1 MLLTY
6 RAMASSSPRG
16 ALGRNHDGLVCSH
29 GRHATPAL
37 LRAKA
42 RRAEARFVPG
52 QARTQLRKNVTDS
65 DVAVAKPTFANAVV
79 SKIMTYNVAHV
90 TADPEIQLLNRLG
103 GLFTASLSLND
114 NIDAMLSATSQMVQF
129 DAATVFLL
137 NEGSRELTACATYP
151 HKDEV
156 PHIARFVLGEG
167 ILGYAVEQLETLNIA
182 DATLDPRFKILDQSR
197 SPRALMVQPLATP
210 QRVVGAMTIS
220 RQRVDPFTELDAAIL
235 KVITNQAAI
244 AIENGRLY
252 EQLQG
257 HLGELETA
265 NAQIAEVSRLK
276 SEFLANMSHE
286 LRTPLNAILGFS
298 ELLRDDLA
306 GKITEKQRKDCL
318 DNIYN
323 SGRHLLS
330 LINDVLDLTKI
341 EAGRMDLVY
350 EEFGVESATREVLN
364 VLRSLAIKKDIEI
377 TSSVEPSDALLIA
390 DKNKFKQVLYNLLSN
405 AIKFTPPSG
414 KVTVQARAQDQLLKI
429 SVQDSGIGI
438 PKDFQHKIFGAFY
451 QVQSASNR
459 EYPGTGL
466 GLALTKKL
474 VELHGGS
481 IGFDSA
487 DGHGTTFTVEL
498 PLRPGPSKRNRV
510 LVVEDNPSNLDLARM
525 VLEGNGFAVDTA
537 SNGQEGLE
545 KARHLRPDL
554 ILMDMQLP
562 GVDGLAVTRQL
573 KADPATAN
581 IKVVALTANALK
593 GSEEQALA
601 AGCSGYIAKPIELK
615 KFMLQV
621 TNFLEKE

>member
-1 MLLTY
+1 
-6 RAMASSSPRG
+6 
-16 ALGRNHDGLVCSH
+16 
-29 GRHATPAL
+29 
-37 LRAKA
+37 
-42 RRAEARFVPG
+42 
-52 QARTQLRKNVTDS
+52 
-65 DVAVAKPTFANAVV
+65 
-79 SKIMTYNVAHV
+79 MTYNVGHV

-103 GLFTASLSLND
+103 GLFTASLSLNE
-114 NIDAMLSATSQMVQF
+114 NIEAMLRATSQMVQF

-137 NEGSRELTACATYP
+137 NEGTRELTACATYP
-151 HKDEV
+151 HKDMV

-167 ILGYAVEQLETLNIA
+167 ILGYAVEQLETLNIS
-182 DATLDPRFKILDQSR
+182 DATLDPRFKMLDQSR
-197 SPRALMVQPLATP
+197 SPRSLMVQPLATP

-252 EQLQG
+252 EQLQA
-257 HLGELETA
+257 HLGELEAA

-350 EEFGVESATREVLN
+350 EDFTVESALREVLN

-377 TSSVEPSDALLIA
+377 ASTVEPPDVVLIA

-414 KVTVQARAQDQLLKI
+414 KVVVRAVAADGRVRLT
-429 SVQDSGIGI
+429 VQDSGIGI
-438 PKDFQHKIFGAFY
+438 PKELQHKIFGAFY

-474 VELHGGS
+474 VELHGGT
-481 IGFDSA
+481 IGFDSSA
-487 DGHGTTFTVEL
+487 GQGTVFTVEL
-498 PLRPGPSKRNRV
+498 PLKPGPSKRNRV

-537 SNGQEGLE
+537 ANGQEGLE

-573 KADPATAN
+573 KADPATAD

-593 GSEEQALA
+593 GSEEEALA

>member
-1 MLLTY
+1 MC
-6 RAMASSSPRG
+6 
-16 ALGRNHDGLVCSH
+16 NC
-29 GRHATPAL
+29 
-37 LRAKA
+37 
-42 RRAEARFVPG
+42 
-52 QARTQLRKNVTDS
+52 RKNVTQG
-65 DVAVAKPTFANAVV
+65 DVAVAKPTIANVAV
-79 SKIMTYNVAHV
+79 SKIMTYNVGHV

-114 NIDAMLSATSQMVQF
+114 SIEAMLRATSQMVQF

-137 NEGSRELTACATYP
+137 NEGSRELTACATHP
-151 HKDEV
+151 HRDMV

-197 SPRALMVQPLATP
+197 SPRSLMVQPLATP

-252 EQLQG
+252 EQLQD

-330 LINDVLDLTKI
+330 LINDVLDLTKV

-350 EEFGVESATREVLN
+350 EEFGVDSAVREVLN
-364 VLRSLAIKKDIEI
+364 VVRSLAMKKEIEI
-377 TSSVEPSDALLIA
+377 ESSVEPVDALLIA

-405 AIKFTPPSG
+405 AIKFTPPAG
-414 KVTVQARAQDQLLKI
+414 KVGLKALIQGQAIRIVVL
-429 SVQDSGIGI
+429 DSGIGI
-438 PKDFQHKIFGAFY
+438 AKELQHKIFGAFY

-481 IGFDSA
+481 IDFESVP
-487 DGHGTTFTVEL
+487 DGGTTF

-573 KADPATAN
+573 KADPATAG

>member
-1 MLLTY
+1 
-6 RAMASSSPRG
+6 
-16 ALGRNHDGLVCSH
+16 
-29 GRHATPAL
+29 
-37 LRAKA
+37 
-42 RRAEARFVPG
+42 
-52 QARTQLRKNVTDS
+52 
-65 DVAVAKPTFANAVV
+65 
-79 SKIMTYNVAHV
+79 MTYNVGHV

-103 GLFTASLSLND
+103 GLFSASLSLNE
-114 NIDAMLSATSQMVQF
+114 NIEAMLRATSQMVQF

-137 NEGSRELTACATYP
+137 NEGSRELTATATYP
-151 HKDEV
+151 HRDMV

-182 DATLDPRFKILDQSR
+182 DATLDPRFKMLDQSR
-197 SPRALMVQPLATP
+197 SPRSLMVQPLATT

-220 RQRVDPFTELDAAIL
+220 RQRIDPFTELDAAIL
-235 KVITNQAAI
+235 KVITNQASI

-252 EQLQG
+252 EQLQA

-306 GKITEKQRKDCL
+306 GKISDKQRKDCL

-323 SGRHLLS
+323 SGKHLLS
-330 LINDVLDLTKI
+330 LINDVLDLTKV

-350 EEFGVESATREVLN
+350 EEFGVDSAVREVLN
-364 VLRSLAIKKDIEI
+364 VVRSLAMKKDIEI
-377 TSSVEPSDALLIA
+377 VSAVEPPDALLIA

-405 AIKFTPPSG
+405 AIKFTPPAG
-414 KVTVQARAQDQLLKI
+414 KVGLKAAVQGEVVR
-429 SVQDSGIGI
+429 
-438 PKDFQHKIFGAFY
+438 HKIFGAFY

-474 VELHGGS
+474 VELHGGT
-481 IGFDSA
+481 IDFESA
-487 DGHGTTFTVEL
+487 PDEGTVFTVEF

-573 KADPATAN
+573 KADPATRS

>member
-1 MLLTY
+1 
-6 RAMASSSPRG
+6 
-16 ALGRNHDGLVCSH
+16 
-29 GRHATPAL
+29 
-37 LRAKA
+37 
-42 RRAEARFVPG
+42 
-52 QARTQLRKNVTDS
+52 
-65 DVAVAKPTFANAVV
+65 
-79 SKIMTYNVAHV
+79 MTYNPAHV
-90 TADPEIQLLNRLG
+90 SADPEIQLLNRLG
-103 GLFTASLSLND
+103 GLFSASLSLNES
-114 NIDAMLSATSQMVQF
+114 IEAMLRATSQMVQF
-129 DAATVFLL
+129 DNATVFLL
-137 NEGSRELTACATYP
+137 NEGSKELTACATFP

-156 PHIARFVLGEG
+156 PHIARFVMGEG
-167 ILGYAVEQLETLNIA
+167 ILGYAVEQLETLNIN
-182 DATLDPRFKILDQSR
+182 DATLDPRFKSLDQSR
-197 SPRALMVQPLATP
+197 SPRSLMVQPLATP

-220 RQRVDPFTELDAAIL
+220 RERVDPFTELDAAIL
-235 KVITNQAAI
+235 KVIVNQASI

-252 EQLQG
+252 EQLQD
-257 HLGELETA
+257 HLGELEVA

-306 GKITEKQRKDCL
+306 GKISDKQRYDCL

-330 LINDVLDLTKI
+330 LINDILDLTKI

-350 EEFGVESATREVLN
+350 EEFGVESAVREVLN
-364 VLRSLAIKKDIEI
+364 VVRSLGMKKDIEI
-377 TSSVEPSDALLIA
+377 SSVVEPQGALLTA

-405 AIKFTPPSG
+405 AIKFTPLDG
-414 KVTVQARAQDQLLKI
+414 TVVVNATAGDDTLVVTVR
-429 SVQDSGIGI
+429 DSGIGI
-438 PKDFQHKIFGAFY
+438 PKDLQHKIFGAFY

-474 VELHGGS
+474 VELHQGT
-481 IGFDSA
+481 IEFDSRP
-487 DGHGTTFTVEL
+487 GQGTTFTVVL
-498 PLRPGPSKRNRV
+498 PLRPGPSRRNRV
-510 LVVEDNPSNLDLARM
+510 LLVEDNPSNLDLARM

-537 SNGQEGLE
+537 SNGAEGLE
-545 KARHLRPDL
+545 KARHLQPDL
-554 ILMDMQLP
+554 ILMDIQLP
-562 GVDGLAVTRQL
+562 GVDGLEVTRQL
-573 KADPATAN
+573 KADPTTAK

-593 GSEEQALA
+593 GSEELALA

>member
-1 MLLTY
+1 
-6 RAMASSSPRG
+6 
-16 ALGRNHDGLVCSH
+16 
-29 GRHATPAL
+29 
-37 LRAKA
+37 
-42 RRAEARFVPG
+42 
-52 QARTQLRKNVTDS
+52 
-65 DVAVAKPTFANAVV
+65 
-79 SKIMTYNVAHV
+79 MTYNVAHV

-103 GLFTASLSLND
+103 GLFTASLSLTD
-114 NIDAMLSATSQMVQF
+114 NIAAMLRATSQMVQF

-137 NEGSRELTACATYP
+137 NEGSRELSACATYP

-167 ILGYAVEQLETLNIA
+167 ILGYAVEQLETLNIT
-182 DATLDPRFKILDQSR
+182 DATLDPRFKMLDQSR
-197 SPRALMVQPLATP
+197 SPRSLMVQPLATP

-252 EQLQG
+252 EQLQA

-306 GKITEKQRKDCL
+306 GKISEKQRKDCL

-350 EEFGVESATREVLN
+350 EEFGVESAMREVLN

-377 TSSVEPSDALLIA
+377 TSSVEPSEALLIA
-390 DKNKFKQVLYNLLSN
+390 DKNKFKQVLYNLMSN
-405 AIKFTPPSG
+405 AIKFTPPFG
-414 KVTVQARAQDQLLKI
+414 TVAVQARAQDQTLSI
-429 SVQDSGIGI
+429 SVKDSGIGI
-438 PKDFQHKIFGAFY
+438 AKELQAKIFGAFY

-481 IGFDSA
+481 IDFDSA
-487 DGHGTTFTVEL
+487 PAQGTTFTVQL

-573 KADPATAN
+573 KADPATAD

>member
-1 MLLTY
+1 
-6 RAMASSSPRG
+6 
-16 ALGRNHDGLVCSH
+16 
-29 GRHATPAL
+29 
-37 LRAKA
+37 
-42 RRAEARFVPG
+42 
-52 QARTQLRKNVTDS
+52 
-65 DVAVAKPTFANAVV
+65 
-79 SKIMTYNVAHV
+79 MTYNLARV

-103 GLFTASLSLND
+103 GLFTGSLSLGQ
-114 NIDAMLSATSQMVQF
+114 NIEAMLRATSQMVQF

-137 NEGSRELTACATYP
+137 NPGSKELTAMATYP
-151 HKDEV
+151 HKDEL

-167 ILGYAVEQLETLNIA
+167 ILGTSVEQLTTLNIV
-182 DATLDPRFKILDQSR
+182 DATKDPRFKILDDAIARPR
-197 SPRALMVQPLATP
+197 SLIVQPLATP
-210 QRVVGAMTIS
+210 QHVVGAMTLS

-235 KVITNQAAI
+235 KVITNQASI
-244 AIENGRLY
+244 AIENGGLY
-252 EQLQG
+252 EQLQA
-257 HLGELETA
+257 HLEDLETA

-318 DNIYN
+318 DNIHN
-323 SGRHLLS
+323 SGKHLLS
-330 LINDVLDLTKI
+330 LINNVLDLTKI

-350 EEFGVESATREVLN
+350 EEFGVDSALREVLN
-364 VLRSLAIKKDIEI
+364 VVRSLAMKKEIDI
-377 TSSVEPSDALLIA
+377 SRVVEPEDGLLIA

-405 AIKFTPPSG
+405 AIKFTPPAGRVFLEARVSG
-414 KVTVQARAQDQLLKI
+414 DQLRMTIK
-429 SVQDSGIGI
+429 DSGIGI
-438 PKDFQHKIFGAFY
+438 PKEQQHMIFGAFY

-474 VELHGGS
+474 VELHGGV
-481 IGFDSA
+481 ITFDSA
-487 DGHGTTFTVEL
+487 PGQGTTFTVDM
-498 PLRPGPSKRNRV
+498 PLRPAPSKRNRV

-573 KADPATAN
+573 KADPTTAN

>member
-1 MLLTY
+1 
-6 RAMASSSPRG
+6 
-16 ALGRNHDGLVCSH
+16 
-29 GRHATPAL
+29 
-37 LRAKA
+37 
-42 RRAEARFVPG
+42 
-52 QARTQLRKNVTDS
+52 
-65 DVAVAKPTFANAVV
+65 
-79 SKIMTYNVAHV
+79 MTYNPAHV
-90 TADPEIQLLNRLG
+90 SADPEIQLLNRLG
-103 GLFTASLSLND
+103 GLFSASLSLNE
-114 NIDAMLSATSQMVQF
+114 NIEAMLRATSQMVHF
-129 DAATVFLL
+129 DNATVFLL
-137 NEGSRELTACATYP
+137 NEGSKELTACATYP
-151 HKDEV
+151 HRDEV
-156 PHIARFVLGEG
+156 PHIARFVMGEG
-167 ILGYAVEQLETLNIA
+167 ILGYAVEQLETLNIT

-197 SPRALMVQPLATP
+197 SPRSLMVQPLATP

-220 RQRVDPFTELDAAIL
+220 REQVDPFTELDAAIL
-235 KVITNQAAI
+235 KVIVNQASI

-252 EQLQG
+252 EQLQE
-257 HLGELETA
+257 HAGELELA

-306 GKITEKQRKDCL
+306 GKISDKQRHDCL
-318 DNIYN
+318 DNIHN

-330 LINDVLDLTKI
+330 LINDILDLTKI

-350 EEFGVESATREVLN
+350 EEFGVDSAIREVLN
-364 VLRSLAIKKDIEI
+364 VVRSLAMKKEIEI
-377 TSSVEPSDALLIA
+377 ASTIEPQNALLIA

-405 AIKFTPPSG
+405 AIKFTPPDG
-414 KVTVQARAQDQLLKI
+414 KVAVTATAAGEKLVITVK
-429 SVQDSGIGI
+429 DSGIGI
-438 PKDFQHKIFGAFY
+438 PPELQHKIFGAFY

-466 GLALTKKL
+466 GLALTRKL
-474 VELHGGS
+474 VELHGGV
-481 IGFDSA
+481 IDFDSRP
-487 DGHGTTFTVEL
+487 GEGTTFRVEL
-498 PLRPGPSKRNRV
+498 PARPGPSKRNRV

-525 VLEGNGFAVDTA
+525 VLEGNGLAVDTA
-537 SNGQEGLE
+537 SNGTEGLE
-545 KARHLRPDL
+545 KARHLQPDL

-573 KADPATAN
+573 KADPATAS

>member
-1 MLLTY
+1 
-6 RAMASSSPRG
+6 
-16 ALGRNHDGLVCSH
+16 
-29 GRHATPAL
+29 
-37 LRAKA
+37 
-42 RRAEARFVPG
+42 
-52 QARTQLRKNVTDS
+52 
-65 DVAVAKPTFANAVV
+65 
-79 SKIMTYNVAHV
+79 MTYNPAHV
-90 TADPEIQLLNRLG
+90 SADPEIQLLNRLG
-103 GLFTASLSLND
+103 GLFSASLSLNE
-114 NIDAMLSATSQMVQF
+114 NIEAMLRATSQMVQF
-129 DAATVFLL
+129 DNATVFLL
-137 NEGSRELTACATYP
+137 NEGSKELTACATYP
-151 HKDEV
+151 HRDEV
-156 PHIARFVLGEG
+156 PHIARFVMGEG
-167 ILGYAVEQLETLNIA
+167 ILGYAVEQLETLNIT

-197 SPRALMVQPLATP
+197 SPRSLMVQPLATP

-220 RQRVDPFTELDAAIL
+220 REQVDPFTELDAAIL
-235 KVITNQAAI
+235 KVIVNQASI

-252 EQLQG
+252 EQLQD
-257 HLGELETA
+257 HAGELEIA

-306 GKITEKQRKDCL
+306 GKISEKQRFDCL
-318 DNIYN
+318 DNIHN

-330 LINDVLDLTKI
+330 LINDILDLTKI

-350 EEFGVESATREVLN
+350 EEFGVDSATREVLN
-364 VLRSLAIKKDIEI
+364 VVRSLGMKKEIEI
-377 TSSVEPSDALLIA
+377 SSTIEPQNALLIA
-390 DKNKFKQVLYNLLSN
+390 DKNKFKQILYNLLSN
-405 AIKFTPPSG
+405 AIKFTPPDG
-414 KVTVQARAQDQLLKI
+414 KVAVTATAADGNLVVRVK
-429 SVQDSGIGI
+429 DSGIGI
-438 PKDFQHKIFGAFY
+438 AQELQHKIFGAFY

-474 VELHGGS
+474 VEMHGGV
-481 IGFDSA
+481 IDFDSQP
-487 DGHGTTFTVEL
+487 GEGTTFKVEL

-537 SNGQEGLE
+537 SNGTEGLE
-545 KARHLRPDL
+545 KARHLQPDL

-573 KADPATAN
+573 KADPATAS

>member
-1 MLLTY
+1 M
-6 RAMASSSPRG
+6 S
-16 ALGRNHDGLVCSH
+16 
-29 GRHATPAL
+29 
-37 LRAKA
+37 
-42 RRAEARFVPG
+42 
-52 QARTQLRKNVTDS
+52 
-65 DVAVAKPTFANAVV
+65 
-79 SKIMTYNVAHV
+79 
-90 TADPEIQLLNRLG
+90 ADPEIELLNRLG
-103 GLFTASLSLND
+103 GLFTGSLSLDD
-114 NIDAMLSATSQMVQF
+114 NIEAMLRATSQMVVF

-137 NEGSRELTACATYP
+137 NPDGRELIAIATYP

-156 PHIARFVLGEG
+156 PHIARFTMGEG
-167 ILGYAVEQLETLNIA
+167 ILGFAVQQQSTLNIA
-182 DATLDPRFKILDQSR
+182 DATQDPRFKSLDQSH
-197 SPRALMVQPLATP
+197 SPRSLVVQPLATP

-244 AIENGRLY
+244 AIDNGRLY
-252 EQLQG
+252 EQLEA
-257 HLGELETA
+257 HLRELEAA

-318 DNIYN
+318 DNIHN
-323 SGRHLLS
+323 SGKHLLS

-350 EEFGVESATREVLN
+350 EEFGVESALREVLN
-364 VLRSLAIKKDIEI
+364 VVNSLAMKKEIDI
-377 TSSVEPSDALLIA
+377 TSTVEPRDLVLIA

-405 AIKFTPPSG
+405 AIKFTPQG
-414 KVTVQARAQDQLLKI
+414 GGVQVSADRLGEDRMQIRVK
-429 SVQDSGIGI
+429 DSGIGI
-438 PKDFQHKIFGAFY
+438 PAEQQHKIFGAFY
-451 QVQSASNR
+451 QVQSANNR

-466 GLALTKKL
+466 GLALTRRL
-474 VELHGGS
+474 LELHGGS
-481 IGFDSA
+481 IEFQSA
-487 DGHGTTFTVEL
+487 PGQGTTFTAVL
-498 PLRPGPSKRNRV
+498 PLKPGPSKGNRV

-525 VLEGNGFAVDTA
+525 VLEGNGLVVDTA
-537 SNGQEGLE
+537 ATGPEGLE

-573 KADPATAN
+573 KADPATAH

-601 AGCSGYIAKPIELK
+601 AGCTGYIAKPIELK

>member
-1 MLLTY
+1 
-6 RAMASSSPRG
+6 
-16 ALGRNHDGLVCSH
+16 
-29 GRHATPAL
+29 
-37 LRAKA
+37 
-42 RRAEARFVPG
+42 
-52 QARTQLRKNVTDS
+52 
-65 DVAVAKPTFANAVV
+65 
-79 SKIMTYNVAHV
+79 MTYNVGHV

-103 GLFTASLSLND
+103 GLFTGSLSLND
-114 NIDAMLSATSQMVQF
+114 NIDAMLRATSQMVQF

-137 NEGSRELTACATYP
+137 NEGSRELMATATHP
-151 HKDEV
+151 HRDMV

-252 EQLQG
+252 EQLQA

-350 EEFGVESATREVLN
+350 EEFGVESAGPEGLHVPT
-364 VLRSLAIKKDIEI
+364 SLAINKGIQI
-377 TSSVEPSDALLIA
+377 PSTVEPPPSAPVA
-390 DKNKFKQVLYNLLSN
+390 ATNNFQQVLYNLLSN

-414 KVTVQARAQDQLLKI
+414 RIVVQARAQDQHLKI
-429 SVQDSGIGI
+429 AVQDSGIGI
-438 PKDFQHKIFGAFY
+438 AKELQHKIFGAFY

-459 EYPGTGL
+459 EYPGTDL
-466 GLALTKKL
+466 GLALTKKQ
-474 VELHGGS
+474 VDRHG
-481 IGFDSA
+481 A
-487 DGHGTTFTVEL
+487 
-498 PLRPGPSKRNRV
+498 
-510 LVVEDNPSNLDLARM
+510 
-525 VLEGNGFAVDTA
+525 
-537 SNGQEGLE
+537 
-545 KARHLRPDL
+545 
-554 ILMDMQLP
+554 
-562 GVDGLAVTRQL
+562 
-573 KADPATAN
+573 
-581 IKVVALTANALK
+581 
-593 GSEEQALA
+593 
-601 AGCSGYIAKPIELK
+601 
-615 KFMLQV
+615 
-621 TNFLEKE
+621 

>member
-1 MLLTY
+1 M
-6 RAMASSSPRG
+6 
-16 ALGRNHDGLVCSH
+16 
-29 GRHATPAL
+29 
-37 LRAKA
+37 
-42 RRAEARFVPG
+42 
-52 QARTQLRKNVTDS
+52 
-65 DVAVAKPTFANAVV
+65 
-79 SKIMTYNVAHV
+79 

-103 GLFTASLSLND
+103 GLFTASLSLNE
-114 NIDAMLSATSQMVQF
+114 NIEAMLTATSQMVQF

-167 ILGYAVEQLETLNIA
+167 ILGYAVEQLETLNIV

-197 SPRALMVQPLATP
+197 SPRSLMVQPLATP
-210 QRVVGAMTIS
+210 QRVVGAMTLS

-235 KVITNQAAI
+235 KVITNQAAV

-252 EQLQG
+252 EQLQA

-306 GKITEKQRKDCL
+306 GKFSEKQRQDSL
-318 DNIYN
+318 SNIHN

-350 EEFGVESATREVLN
+350 EEFGVESGVREVMN
-364 VLRSLAIKKDIEI
+364 VVSSLAVKKDIEI
-377 TSSVEPSDALLIA
+377 TSTVEPSDVLLIA
-390 DKNKFKQVLYNLLSN
+390 DKNKFKQILYNLVSN
-405 AIKFTPPSG
+405 AIKFTPTAG
-414 KVTVQARAQDQLLKI
+414 KVILKA
-429 SVQDSGIGI
+429 SAADEVLTLAVQDSGIGI
-438 PKDFQHKIFGAFY
+438 PKELQHKIFGAFY

-474 VELHGGS
+474 VELHAGT
-481 IGFDSA
+481 IDFDSVP
-487 DGHGTTFTVEL
+487 GQGTTFSVKL
-498 PLRPGPSKRNRV
+498 PLKPGPSKHNRV

-525 VLEGNGFAVDTA
+525 VLEGNGLTVDTA
-537 SNGQEGLE
+537 ATGQEGLE

-573 KADPATAN
+573 KADPATAD

-593 GSEEQALA
+593 GSEEEAIA

>member
-1 MLLTY
+1 
-6 RAMASSSPRG
+6 
-16 ALGRNHDGLVCSH
+16 
-29 GRHATPAL
+29 
-37 LRAKA
+37 
-42 RRAEARFVPG
+42 
-52 QARTQLRKNVTDS
+52 
-65 DVAVAKPTFANAVV
+65 
-79 SKIMTYNVAHV
+79 MTYNFAPV
-90 TADPEIQLLNRLG
+90 TAEPEIQLLNRLG
-103 GLFTASLSLND
+103 GLFTASLSLNE
-114 NIDAMLSATSQMVQF
+114 NIEAMLGATSKMVQF

-137 NEGSRELTACATYP
+137 NEGSRELSACATYP
-151 HKDEV
+151 HKDMV

-167 ILGYAVEQLETLNIA
+167 ILGYAVEQLETLNIS

-197 SPRALMVQPLATP
+197 SPRSLMVQPLATP

-244 AIENGRLY
+244 AIDNGRLY
-252 EQLQG
+252 EQLQA

-350 EEFGVESATREVLN
+350 EEFGLESASREVLN
-364 VLRSLAIKKDIEI
+364 VLRSLAIKKDIDVA
-377 TSSVEPSDALLIA
+377 SSVEPPNALLIA

-414 KVTVQARAQDQLLKI
+414 SVVLRATAGDELLTLT
-429 SVQDSGIGI
+429 VQDSGIGI
-438 PKDFQHKIFGAFY
+438 ARELQHKIFGAFY

-481 IGFDSA
+481 IDFESA
-487 DGHGTTFTVEL
+487 PGQGTTFTVQM
-498 PLRPGPSKRNRV
+498 PLKPAPSTRNRV

-525 VLEGNGFAVDTA
+525 VLVA
-537 SNGQEGLE
+537 
-545 KARHLRPDL
+545 
-554 ILMDMQLP
+554 
-562 GVDGLAVTRQL
+562 
-573 KADPATAN
+573 PATSRN
-581 IKVVALTANALK
+581 RSSSRSSCCRSRIFWRRSRTRPNAVPEDDSDDR
-593 GSEEQALA
+593 G
-601 AGCSGYIAKPIELK
+601 
-615 KFMLQV
+615 
-621 TNFLEKE
+621 

>member
-1 MLLTY
+1 M
-6 RAMASSSPRG
+6 S
-16 ALGRNHDGLVCSH
+16 
-29 GRHATPAL
+29 
-37 LRAKA
+37 
-42 RRAEARFVPG
+42 
-52 QARTQLRKNVTDS
+52 
-65 DVAVAKPTFANAVV
+65 
-79 SKIMTYNVAHV
+79 YNPAHV
-90 TADPEIQLLNRLG
+90 SADPEIQLLNRLG
-103 GLFTASLSLND
+103 GLFTASLSLNE
-114 NIDAMLSATSQMVQF
+114 NIEAMLRATSQMVQF
-129 DAATVFLL
+129 DNATVFLL
-137 NEGSRELTACATYP
+137 NEGSKELTACATFP

-156 PHIARFVLGEG
+156 PHIARFVMGEG
-167 ILGYAVEQLETLNIA
+167 ILGYAVEQLETLNIT
-182 DATLDPRFKILDQSR
+182 DATLDPRFKSLDQSR
-197 SPRALMVQPLATP
+197 SPRSLMVQPLATP

-220 RQRVDPFTELDAAIL
+220 RERVDPFTELDAAIL
-235 KVITNQAAI
+235 KVITNQASI

-252 EQLQG
+252 EQLQD
-257 HLGELETA
+257 HLGDLEVA

-306 GKITEKQRKDCL
+306 GKITEKQRHDCL
-318 DNIYN
+318 DNIHN

-330 LINDVLDLTKI
+330 LINDILDLTKI

-350 EEFGVESATREVLN
+350 EEFGIESAVREVLN
-364 VLRSLAIKKDIEI
+364 VVRSLAMKKDIEI
-377 TSSVEPSDALLIA
+377 SAVVEPVTSLVVA
-390 DKNKFKQVLYNLLSN
+390 DKNKFKQILYNLLSN

-414 KVTVQARAQDQLLKI
+414 KVTVAATAADDALRI
-429 SVQDSGIGI
+429 IVHDSGIGI
-438 PKDFQHKIFGAFY
+438 AKELQHKIFGAFY

-474 VELHGGS
+474 VEMHGGT
-481 IGFDSA
+481 IEFDSET
-487 DGHGTTFTVEL
+487 GQGTTFTVEM

-537 SNGQEGLE
+537 SNGTEGLE
-545 KARHLRPDL
+545 KARHLQPDL

-573 KADPATAN
+573 KADPTTAK

>member
-1 MLLTY
+1 M
-6 RAMASSSPRG
+6 S
-16 ALGRNHDGLVCSH
+16 
-29 GRHATPAL
+29 
-37 LRAKA
+37 
-42 RRAEARFVPG
+42 
-52 QARTQLRKNVTDS
+52 
-65 DVAVAKPTFANAVV
+65 
-79 SKIMTYNVAHV
+79 YNVAHV
-90 TADPEIQLLNRLG
+90 SADPEIELLNRLG
-103 GLFTASLSLND
+103 GLFTGSLSLND
-114 NIDAMLSATSQMVQF
+114 NIEAMLSATSRMVAF

-137 NEGSRELTACATYP
+137 NPDGRELTAIATYP
-151 HKDEV
+151 HRDEV
-156 PHIARFVLGEG
+156 PHIARFTMGEG
-167 ILGYAVEQLETLNIA
+167 ILGFAVEQQRTLNVS
-182 DATLDPRFKILDQSR
+182 DATQDPRFKMLDQSR
-197 SPRALMVQPLATP
+197 SPRSLIVQPLATP
-210 QRVVGAMTIS
+210 QRLVGAMTLS

-244 AIENGRLY
+244 AIDNGRLY
-252 EQLQG
+252 EQLEA
-257 HLGELETA
+257 HLEDLEAA

-306 GKITEKQRKDCL
+306 GKITDKQRRDCL

-350 EEFGVESATREVLN
+350 EDFTVESALREVLN
-364 VLRSLAIKKDIEI
+364 VVRALAMKKEIEI
-377 TSSVEPSDALLIA
+377 GSTVEPVDLALIA

-405 AIKFTPPSG
+405 AIKFTPNRG
-414 KVTVQARAQDQLLKI
+414 RVEVRAGRLEGDLLRI
-429 SVQDSGIGI
+429 QVQDSGIGI
-438 PKDFQHKIFGAFY
+438 PQEQQHKIFGAFY

-466 GLALTKKL
+466 GLALTKRL
-474 VELHGGS
+474 LELHGGS
-481 IGFDSA
+481 IEFESA
-487 DGHGTTFTVEL
+487 PGQGTTFAAVI
-498 PLRPGPSKRNRV
+498 PLKPGPSKGNRV

-525 VLEGNGFAVDTA
+525 VLEGNGLVVDTA
-537 SNGQEGLE
+537 SSGPEGLE

-573 KADPATAN
+573 KADPATAH